1 MSLDIQNISLIK
13 DEFPQKRDCF
23 SKLMDY
29 LEGANPH
36 KICALYGLRRTGKTV
51 LMQQALLNLPESE
64 KQKADFITCNS
75 TTDFHEVLAF
85 IQSEI
90 EKGKRY
96 FFIDE
101 ITYTK
106 GFQEIGEILSDNF
119 VSFQD
124 ARIVVTGT
132 DSLGLSLPSHSI
144 LYDRILFVPTT
155 FTTYS
160 EYSRIMNCNSFDD
173 YIVRGTTFYPQT
185 YENIDTT
192 RKYVE
197 TSIVRNL
204 INSIE
209 KSEGRN
215 NFQPEL
221 TELYDNEELETA
233 IQLMVNKYNKQLILK
248 SLKTT
253 FESGILS
260 RGIDVAGKNDASFF
274 GNVDKNQINKNLSK
288 LLKIVEPEHI
298 KTSLSKKHLEEINEL
313 LSEMDILKI
322 VPVVS
327 NFNDREISEPMKII
341 AHPGMYHANL
351 KYTLEELRENAN
363 WIPGTSDDQ
372 KNFLIKKV
380 YEVAVGDLMEN
391 FIIAN
396 VNEILN
402 KSKIVSKIDLFM
414 ESSGRWFVS
423 KYEMKDSQKRSHESD
438 LIIFDKQKKEMFLF
452 EIKHS
457 KENVP
462 EQSKHLEN
470 KEFLETVEKSFGKV
484 KFEAVLYNGKSDF
497 STKIPRLSAVD
508 FLNVMYEL
516 ERENKMEMTKV
527 VDNIRQRSPMNVRK
541 IKSRDDD
548 YGMGR

>member
-1 MSLDIQNISLIK
+1 MSYQENFKIEYINADFKSGYP
-13 DEFPQKRDCF
+13 EKRDCF
-23 SKLMDY
+23 YAVRNYVTDKNKQS
-29 LEGANPH
+29 
-36 KICALYGLRRTGKTV
+36 KICALYGIRRTGKTV
-51 LMQQALLNLPESE
+51 LMQQVIESLLEEE
-64 KQKADFITCNS
+64 KNKTVFITCNEE
-75 TTDFHEVLAF
+75 TDIHDVIIF
-85 IQSEI
+85 IDEAI
-90 EKGKRY
+90 KKGYKY

-101 ITYTK
+101 ITYAK
-106 GFQEIGEILSDNF
+106 DFQKIGEIFSDNF
-119 VSFQD
+119 VNFHN

-132 DSLGLSLPSHSI
+132 DSLGLSLTSHSI
-144 LYDRILFVPTT
+144 LYDRVLFVPTT
-155 FTTYS
+155 FTTYP
-160 EYSRIMNCNSFDD
+160 EYSRIMNCNSFDE
-173 YIVRGTTFYPQT
+173 YIVRGTTFYSQT
-185 YENIDTT
+185 YENIETT
-192 RKYVE
+192 RKYIE
-197 TSIVRNL
+197 TSIVKNL

-221 TELYDNEELETA
+221 TELYDNKELETA
-233 IQLMVNKYNKQLILK
+233 IQLMINKYNKQLILK

-260 RGIDVAGKNDASFF
+260 RGIDVAGKNDTSIFR
-274 GNVDKNQINKNLSK
+274 NVDKNQINKNLSK
-288 LLKIVEPEHI
+288 LLKIIEPENI
-298 KTSLSKKHLEEINEL
+298 KTTLSKKHLEEINEL

-322 VPVVS
+322 IPVVS
-327 NFNDREISEPMKII
+327 NFNNREISEPMKII

-363 WIPGTSDDQ
+363 WISGTSDDQ

-402 KSKIVSKIDLFM
+402 KSKVVTKEDIFM
-414 ESSGRWFVS
+414 ESSGRWFIS
-423 KYEMKDSQKRSHESD
+423 KYEMKDSQKQSHESD
-438 LIIFDKQKKEMFLF
+438 LIIFDKQKKEIFLF

-470 KEFLETVEKSFGKV
+470 KEFLETVEKSFGNV
-484 KFEAVLYNGKSDF
+484 KFKAVLYNGKSDF

-508 FLNVMYEL
+508 FLNVLYEL
-516 ERENKMEMTKV
+516 KRENKMEMTKV
-527 VDNIRQRSPMNVRK
+527 IEEIHRRNVTA
-541 IKSRDDD
+541 IKRT
-548 YGMGR
+548 

>member
-1 MSLDIQNISLIK
+1 MSYQENFKIEYINTDFQSGYP
-13 DEFPQKRDCF
+13 EKRDCF
-23 SKLMDY
+23 FAVKNYVTDKNKQS
-29 LEGANPH
+29 
-36 KICALYGLRRTGKTV
+36 KICALYGIRRTGKTV
-51 LMQQALLNLPESE
+51 LMQQVIESLSDDE
-64 KQKADFITCNS
+64 KSKTILITCNED
-75 TTDFHEVLAF
+75 TDIHDVIVFVD
-85 IQSEI
+85 
-90 EKGKRY
+90 EKIKKGYNY

-101 ITYTK
+101 ITYAK
-106 GFQEIGEILSDNF
+106 DFQAIGEIFSDNF
-119 VSFQD
+119 VNFHN
-124 ARIVVTGT
+124 ARVVVTGT

-144 LYDRILFVPTT
+144 LYDRVLFVPTT

-197 TSIVRNL
+197 TSIIENL
-204 INSIE
+204 ISSLE
-209 KSEGRN
+209 RSEGIRSY
-215 NFQPEL
+215 PPVL
-221 TELYDNEELETA
+221 TELYEARDIENAVLLA
-233 IQLMVNKYNKQLILK
+233 INNYNRQFITK
-248 SLKTT
+248 SLKAT
-253 FESGILS
+253 FESKIFS
-260 RGIDVAGKNDASFF
+260 DEINVNDKSL
-274 GNVDKNQINKNLSK
+274 INNNFSELM
-288 LLKIVEPEHI
+288 KIVETESI
-298 KTSLSKKHLEEINEL
+298 KTNLSEYYLEKVNKL

-322 VPVVS
+322 IPVVS

-363 WIPGTSDDQ
+363 WVSGTSDDQ
-372 KNFLIKKV
+372 KNYLIKKV

-402 KSKIVSKIDLFM
+402 KSKIVSKTDLFM

-423 KYEMKDSQKRSHESD
+423 KYEMKDSQKGSHESD

-541 IKSRDDD
+541 IKSCDDD